1 MGGEEGEMRWE
12 EWRRDEMGGEE
23 GEMSGRRRGG
33 RDEMGGE
40 EGEMRWEERRE
51 R

>member
-12 EWRRDEMGGEE
+12 EGE
-23 GEMSGRRRGG
+23 